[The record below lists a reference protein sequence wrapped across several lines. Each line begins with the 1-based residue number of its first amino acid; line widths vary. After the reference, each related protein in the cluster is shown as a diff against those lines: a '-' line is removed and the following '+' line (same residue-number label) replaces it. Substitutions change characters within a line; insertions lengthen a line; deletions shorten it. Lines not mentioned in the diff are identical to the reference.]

1 MDEFEW
7 DPRKAGANLR
17 KHGVEFAD
25 AASVFEDENDLTVK
39 DEISAVDET
48 RFLTLGRDLLGRLLV
63 VTYTWR
69 GERIRLV
76 SARRATRAERRQY
89 RERGRR

>member
-7 DPRKAGANLR
+7 DPRTASANRR
-17 KHGVEFAD
+17 KHGVDFAD
-25 AASVFEDENDLTVK
+25 AASVFEDEQALTVR
-39 DEISAVDET
+39 DEISAVDEP

-69 GERIRLV
+69 GERIRLI
-76 SARRATRAERRQY
+76 SARRATGTERRQY
-89 RERGRR
+89 REWGR